1 MQQIRALVVEADYD
15 RCKMD
20 SARRL
25 QRLDYIFKLLAFSI
39 FNIFWLVVITFPSFF
54 FFNPFNEPDSLRKF
68 ELAVST
74 FGWISLSTLVPLVLF
89 TFAEGMRKA
98 RHFVL
103 ILGLIYPVSLI
114 ASQITIYMR
123 TGSPYLKYLTDF
135 PIFFFADI
143 ILPILVIFIW
153 HDLKEKSSTQVAA

>member
-1 MQQIRALVVEADYD
+1 MQQIRALVVEADYE

-39 FNIFWLVVITFPSFF
+39 FIIFWLVVITFPSFF
-54 FFNPFNEPDSLRKF
+54 FFNPFNEPDTLRKF

-135 PIFFFADI
+135 PIFFFTDI